1 LFPVLDLLLLELLYV
16 EVLGVITLLLDLV
29 VPEVFGL
36 VEYLLELLEDELY
49 LGIALV
55 LLLVL

>member
-1 LFPVLDLLLLELLYV
+1 MFPVRELLFPELLYV

-29 VPEVFGL
+29 VPEEFGL
-36 VEYLLELLEDELY
+36 EEYLLELREDVLY
-49 LGIALV
+49 LGVALV

>member
-1 LFPVLDLLLLELLYV
+1 LFPVRELLFPELLYV

-29 VPEVFGL
+29 VPDEFGL
-36 VEYLLELLEDELY
+36 EEYLLELREDVLY
-49 LGIALV
+49 LGVALV

>member
-1 LFPVLDLLLLELLYV
+1 LFPVRELLFPELLYV

-29 VPEVFGL
+29 VPDVFGL
-36 VEYLLELLEDELY
+36 VEYLLELREDVLY
-49 LGIALV
+49 LGVALV

>member
-1 LFPVLDLLLLELLYV
+1 LFPVLELLFPELLYV

-29 VPEVFGL
+29 VPDVFGL
-36 VEYLLELLEDELY
+36 VEYLLELREDVLY
-49 LGIALV
+49 LGVALV